1 MFKKRGIR
9 MKKMFLLFSHTLTSA
24 QSKDAEKNFDI
35 NECVVLPKRLQELWS
50 NIPPELESIEA
61 YLEPLKNYLLSNA
74 SNGDA
79 ILIQGDFGGGY
90 HMVNFAKEHNFLAL
104 YATTKRDVQERAEG
118 NVIVKKSV
126 FKHIRFREYM

>member
-1 MFKKRGIR
+1 
-9 MKKMFLLFSHTLTSA
+9 MKKMFLLFSHTLTHA

-35 NECVVLPKRLQELWS
+35 HDFVVLPDRLQELWS
-50 NIPPELESIEA
+50 NIPPELENIEA
-61 YLEPLKNYLLSNA
+61 YLQPLKKYLLNNA
-74 SNGDA
+74 SKGDA

-104 YATTKRDVQERAEG
+104 YATTKRDVQEREEG

-126 FKHIRFREYM
+126 FKHVRFREYL